1 MGGRALLALA
11 LAGSGCLFSPP
22 PGEVHEDA
30 GGGSGDGAPVD
41 GTPSGNDASGEPA
54 FLTCA
59 KTASPPSLDGTAE
72 ARWNAAPLLT
82 FTAAAAE
89 HKADLDP
96 DYQQDA
102 EVTLRCLHDAGK
114 LYFFIDASDGTS
126 VASYPI
132 QLDGPDAR
140 EDDAVV
146 LFLHAE
152 LGAGGVYDDGSHA
165 LLLPARAGDVRD
177 SAADFGPDP
186 LLPSGQVV
194 AGSGGY
200 QIEIA
205 IDRDSIAVP
214 LPDRLRFNL
223 ALIDDDGHSDTCRDI
238 FALMSQPVFP
248 CIECC
253 SGEDWTSECPGYSVG
268 EALVWCDTRVSQT
281 LGLD

>member
-1 MGGRALLALA
+1 VGGRGLIALA

-22 PGEVHEDA
+22 PGEVHDDA
-30 GGGSGDGAPVD
+30 GGGLADGAAGD
-41 GTPSGNDASGEPA
+41 GTPSGDDASGEPA

-59 KTASPPSLDGTAE
+59 KTADQPVLDGAAE
-72 ARWNAAPLLT
+72 GLWNAAPLLM
-82 FTAAAAE
+82 FTVAAAE
-89 HKADLDP
+89 HKADLNAG
-96 DYQQDA
+96 YQQDA
-102 EVTLRCLHDAGK
+102 VVTLRCLHDPIN
-114 LYFFIDASDGTS
+114 LYFFIDAIDGAS

-152 LGAGGVYDDGSHA
+152 MGTAGVYDDGSHA

-186 LLPSGQVV
+186 LVPTGQVV
-194 AGSGGY
+194 AREDGY
-200 QIEIA
+200 RIEIA

-223 ALIDDDGHSDTCRDI
+223 ALIDDDGYSDSCRDI
-238 FALMSQPVFP
+238 FALMSQPIIP

-268 EALVWCDTRVSQT
+268 EALVWCDTRVTQT